1 VDVLRS
7 EDEGITLSLTKE
19 EFYTLANCVNET
31 LEAVQ
36 DWEFSTRVGVDR
48 SFAVELRS
56 ALGKV
61 ARGL

>member
-1 VDVLRS
+1 MDMLRS

-56 ALGKV
+56 ALGNI
-61 ARGL
+61 ARSL